1 MGISS
6 PGIGSNLDV
15 SSIVSQLIAVDKQP
29 LAALDLKTASFQ
41 AKLSGFGT
49 LKGVLSQFQT
59 ALSGLS
65 DISKFQAV
73 KASAAD
79 ASIAT
84 AIGSS
89 VAVPGSYSLEVSKLA
104 QAQKLNAA
112 GQVSSTAAIGSGAA
126 TVLSF
131 DFGTIASATPDPV
144 TGKPVAATA
153 DPVTG
158 KYSNATFTSGGTG
171 AKTVTIDAT
180 NNSLSGI
187 RDAINKAAV
196 GVTATIVNDGSGTPF
211 RLALSVNATGETNSL
226 KISVAGDAALSTLL
240 ANDPA
245 GSQALSQTAPAQ
257 NAAFKVDGIAISKPD
272 NKVADVIPGVTLTLA
287 KTNVGTPTAINVSR
301 DTASVVSSVNAFVEA
316 FNTTTKTLRDASAYD
331 PVTKKAAVLNGEA
344 SVRSIQNQIRGVLAA
359 PVAGG
364 ASTLTLLSQV
374 GVSIQ
379 KDGTLGVDGAK
390 LQKAVDTNFSEIAGL
405 FSAAGK
411 SADSLVA
418 YTGASPKT
426 AAGAYAVDIS
436 QLATRGNTTAGAAI
450 TAPLTITAGVN
461 DMLQVKLNGVSASI
475 TLGADTYSA
484 ATLAAEIQSKINGNA
499 AFIGVGAT
507 AAVTQ
512 AGGVLSIAST
522 AYGAISGAEITG
534 GSARADLMFDT
545 GATVTAGLNVEGKI
559 NGATAVGS
567 GQSLVGAVGNAAEG
581 LNLLINGGALGSRGS
596 VNYSLGYAFQ
606 LKQLTTSL
614 IGTEGPIA
622 SRTTGLSASLKDVA
636 KSKAALNARL
646 VTKEKQYRAQF
657 SALDG
662 VISKMSTTST
672 FLTQQLANLSKNS

>member
-15 SSIVSQLIAVDKQP
+15 SSIVTQLLAIDRQP
-29 LAALDLKTASFQ
+29 VAALDLKTASFQ

-79 ASIAT
+79 TSVAS

-89 VAVPGSYSLEVSKLA
+89 VAVPGSYSLEVSRLA
-104 QAQKLNAA
+104 QSQKLNAA
-112 GQVSSTAAIGSGAA
+112 GQVSSTATIGSGAA

-131 DFGTIASATPDPV
+131 DFGTIASASPAPV
-144 TGKPVAATA
+144 TGQPVPAVA

-158 KYSNATFTSGGTG
+158 KYSNSTFTSGGTG
-171 AKTVTIDAT
+171 AKTVTIDST

-226 KISVAGDAALSTLL
+226 KISVAGDSALTSLL

-245 GSQALSQTAPAQ
+245 GSQALSQTVAAQ

-287 KTNVGTPTAINVSR
+287 KTNVGTPTTVNVTR

-316 FNTTTKTLRDASAYD
+316 FNNTTKTLRDASAFD
-331 PVTKKAAVLNGEA
+331 PVTKKVAILNGEG

-359 PVAGG
+359 PIAGG

-411 SADSLVA
+411 SSDSLVGFA
-418 YTGASPKT
+418 AASPKT
-426 AAGAYAVDIS
+426 AAGAYAVNIS
-436 QLATRGNTTAGAAI
+436 QLATRGATTAGAAI
-450 TAPLTITAGVN
+450 AAPLTVNAGIN
-461 DMLQVKLNGVSASI
+461 DTLQVKLNGVSSTI
-475 TLGADTYSA
+475 TLSANTYTVA
-484 ATLAAEIQSKINGNA
+484 ALATEIQSKINGNA
-499 AFIGVGAT
+499 AFVTAGAT
-507 AAVTQ
+507 ALVTQ
-512 AGGVLSIAST
+512 NGGVLSVAST
-522 AYGAISGAEITG
+522 AYGAISNAEITG
-534 GSARADLMFDT
+534 GSGRSDLRFDA
-545 GATVTAGLNVEGKI
+545 GATVSAGLNVEGTI
-559 NGATAVGS
+559 DGVIAVGS
-567 GQSLVGAVGNAAEG
+567 GQSLVGAIGNAAEG
-581 LNLLINGGALGSRGS
+581 LSVLVSGGALGSRGT

-606 LKQLTTSL
+606 LKKLTTSL
-614 IGTEGPIA
+614 IGAEGPIA
-622 SRTTGLSASLKDVA
+622 SRTSGLSASIKDVA
-636 KSKAALNARL
+636 KSKEALNARL

-672 FLTQQLANLSKNS
+672 FLTQQLANLSKIS

>member
-15 SSIVSQLIAVDKQP
+15 SSIVTQLLAIDRQP
-29 LAALDLKTASFQ
+29 VAALDLKTASFQ

-79 ASIAT
+79 TSVAS

-89 VAVPGSYSLEVSKLA
+89 VAVPGSYSLEVSRLA
-104 QAQKLNAA
+104 QSQKLNAA
-112 GQVSSTAAIGSGAA
+112 GQVSSTATIGSGAA

-131 DFGTIASATPDPV
+131 DFGTIASASPDPV
-144 TGKPVAATA
+144 TGKPVPAVA

-158 KYSNATFTSGGTG
+158 KYSNSTFTSGGTG
-171 AKTVTIDAT
+171 AKTVTIDST

-226 KISVAGDAALSTLL
+226 KISVAGDSALTSLL

-245 GSQALSQTAPAQ
+245 GSQALSQTVAAQ

-287 KTNVGTPTAINVSR
+287 KTNVGTPTTVNVTR

-316 FNTTTKTLRDASAYD
+316 FNNTTKTLRDASAFD
-331 PVTKKAAVLNGEA
+331 PVTKKAAILNGEA
-344 SVRSIQNQIRGVLAA
+344 SVRSIQNQIRGVLAT
-359 PVAGG
+359 PIAGG

-411 SADSLVA
+411 RSDSLVGFA
-418 YTGASPKT
+418 AASPKT
-426 AAGAYAVDIS
+426 AAGAYAVNIS
-436 QLATRGNTTAGAAI
+436 QLATRGATTAGAAI
-450 TAPLTITAGVN
+450 AAPLTVNAGIN
-461 DMLQVKLNGVSASI
+461 DTLQVKLNGVSSTI
-475 TLGADTYSA
+475 TLSANTYTA
-484 ATLAAEIQSKINGNA
+484 AALATEIQSKINGNA
-499 AFIGVGAT
+499 AFVTAGAT
-507 AAVTQ
+507 TLVTQ
-512 AGGVLSIAST
+512 NGGVLSVAST
-522 AYGAISGAEITG
+522 AYGAISNAEITG
-534 GSARADLMFDT
+534 GSGRSDLRFDA
-545 GATVTAGLNVEGKI
+545 GATVSAGLNVEGTI
-559 NGATAVGS
+559 DGVIAVGS
-567 GQSLVGAVGNAAEG
+567 GQSRVGAIGNADEG
-581 LNLLINGGALGSRGS
+581 LSVLVSGGALGSRGT

-606 LKQLTTSL
+606 LKKLTTSL
-614 IGTEGPIA
+614 IGAEGPIA
-622 SRTTGLSASLKDVA
+622 SRTSGLSASIKDVA
-636 KSKAALNARL
+636 KSKEALNARL

-672 FLTQQLANLSKNS
+672 FLTQQLANLSKIS